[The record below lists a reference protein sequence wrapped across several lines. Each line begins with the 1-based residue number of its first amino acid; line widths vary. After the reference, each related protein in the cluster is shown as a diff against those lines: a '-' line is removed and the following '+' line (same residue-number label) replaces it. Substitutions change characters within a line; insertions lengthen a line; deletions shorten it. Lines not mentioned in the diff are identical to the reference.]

1 MTGTGKI
8 NLFSQ
13 IPASARFNTFLRI
26 RKDFFSPLSSCRSP
40 LLLRH
45 TQPRRHAFERFG
57 PAGRCLS
64 LATHWANSLPSHLL
78 PISCQTPLVD
88 IVLYRGLTMQHAVA
102 HDEQGLS
109 NYTMC
114 AVNPSRVGETF
125 DDAALREIVITIS
138 NGTLPRKN
146 VPRQ

>member
-1 MTGTGKI
+1 
-8 NLFSQ
+8 
-13 IPASARFNTFLRI
+13 
-26 RKDFFSPLSSCRSP
+26 
-40 LLLRH
+40 
-45 TQPRRHAFERFG
+45 
-57 PAGRCLS
+57 
-64 LATHWANSLPSHLL
+64 
-78 PISCQTPLVD
+78 
-88 IVLYRGLTMQHAVA
+88 MQHAVA